1 MRNWGKRIA
10 AMVLALCCA
19 LLLTGCS
26 SVESVEK
33 KIDAIGNVTLDSQK
47 AIEEAE
53 TAYAALKPE
62 DQQKVKNYGT
72 LQSARESFDSQKEW
86 DAQERKDQQ
95 DAVPLAEKIIT
106 AMGETFKSPLNLTV
120 ENIWYMHSLSLL
132 DTNEVWSFTFQIT
145 APNGFGTYLNEYY
158 NITLFETEDT
168 HDLTNIDDALKQE
181 VSFWKVLGHGVL
193 WRQGAT
199 TMQYGTQMA
208 ETDVKTV
215 QEYYMKHVKAY

>member
-26 SVESVEK
+26 SVEGVEK
-33 KIDAIGNVTLDSQK
+33 KIDAIGYVTLDSQK

-72 LQSARESFDSQKEW
+72 LQSARENFDRQKER
-86 DAQERKDQQ
+86 DAQKKKDQQ

-120 ENIWYMHSLSLL
+120 ENIWYMHNLF
-132 DTNEVWSFTFQIT
+132 DTIESWDFTFQIT

-158 NITLFETEDT
+158 SITLYENEDT
-168 HDLTNIDDALKQE
+168 HELTNIDDALKQE
-181 VSFWKVLGHGVL
+181 VSFWKVLGQGVL
-193 WRQGAT
+193 WKQGAT